1 MAGRILRGGIL
12 ALLDLI
18 EEHRGAIEYDF
29 RTRFSGLPAGIYS
42 VPEAMGWGEALRLVR
57 ILRSDPSSQIATA
70 VEEWKYPLSR
80 EAAIFADLYDLEYA
94 KTGAKG
100 RKPYPR
106 PFDTKGSTQTWGN
119 AGGRSVDEVLSILH
133 SHGRGV
139 N

>member
-1 MAGRILRGGIL
+1 MAGWRLRGGIL

-18 EEHRGAIEYDF
+18 EEHRGPIEYDF
-29 RTRFSGLPAGIYS
+29 RTRFPGLRGGIYS
-42 VPEAMGWGEALRLVR
+42 VPEDMGWDEALRLFR
-57 ILRSDPSSQIATA
+57 ILRADPSSSLAAAI
-70 VEEWKYPLSR
+70 EEWKYPLSR

-106 PFDTKGSTQTWGN
+106 PFDTKGSTRRMGN
-119 AGGRSVDEVLSILH
+119 TGGRSRDEVEAILRA
-133 SHGRGV
+133 HGRGL